1 MLRNVGKLPVP
12 EFSLRPLCL
21 ALSTVEFGQVKDLN
35 PDEDREVQYR
45 TVGGL
50 TASQSADLLDLLM
63 VNWTGIDPK
72 DYTLEADVLKQNGQI
87 RTLKFTLS
95 YAPLHNP
102 RRVPNAGETELSLV
116 FTQVSAG

>member
-1 MLRNVGKLPVP
+1 
-12 EFSLRPLCL
+12 
-21 ALSTVEFGQVKDLN
+21 
-35 PDEDREVQYR
+35 
-45 TVGGL
+45 
-50 TASQSADLLDLLM
+50 M

-72 DYTLEADVLKQNGQI
+72 DDTLEADVEKQNGQI

-102 RRVPNAGETELSLV
+102 RRVPHAGETELCLT